1 VFPEKPVT
9 FAINP
14 LQPMTVQSLID
25 KLAIQDPTLDV
36 CINDADTSLL
46 LAVQAVTTRTT
57 ENGSHVI
64 SLEGDYTIA
73 TDQAR

>member
-1 VFPEKPVT
+1 
-9 FAINP
+9 
-14 LQPMTVQSLID
+14 MTVQSLID
-25 KLAIQDPTLDV
+25 KLAIQDPNLDV

-46 LAVQAVTTRTT
+46 LAVQAVTTRIT

-73 TDQAR
+73 TDQAH

>member
-1 VFPEKPVT
+1 
-9 FAINP
+9 
-14 LQPMTVQSLID
+14 MTVQSLID

-57 ENGSHVI
+57 ETGSHVI